1 MKPFWSLFAVVF
13 MVFAMVSPQPA
24 EAAKRFGSGGF
35 GKSFSSQPAQ
45 KKSTPDSTQQQQQAP
60 AQQGQASKGGMG
72 KGLMGGMLGGLL
84 AGGLFAYLLG
94 SGAFEGLQLMDI
106 LLLALVA
113 FVIFKLL
120 RGSRPS
126 QQQGHAYQG
135 SPQQSPF
142 PNPNPHNPNVQ
153 QRTQA
158 APQNSAAASFGGMM
172 DAARQAPPMNLPAD
186 FDHVAFIGGALDHY
200 RKVQQAW
207 NDGDLETIREYVAPE
222 LFDMLQR
229 QRAEMNDA
237 PPQTEVLDLAADIV
251 RADEVANVRQIS
263 VLFRGRSRD
272 LGDNSEDGI
281 FDTWHLERDTSNSA
295 NPWLVVGIEAE

>member
-1 MKPFWSLFAVVF
+1 MKSFWSLFAAVF
-13 MVFAMVSPQPA
+13 MVIAMVSPQPA
-24 EAAKRFGSGGF
+24 EAKKRFGSGGF
-35 GKSFSSQPAQ
+35 GKSYSTAPAQ
-45 KKSTPDSTQQQQQAP
+45 KKSTPDSTQQNQSA
-60 AQQGQASKGGMG
+60 AQTGQTSKSGMG

-94 SGAFEGLQLMDI
+94 SGAFEGIQFMDI

-113 FVIFKLL
+113 FVLFKLL
-120 RGSRPS
+120 RGSRP

-135 SPQQSPF
+135 SAPHSQAQPQSPF
-142 PNPNPHNPNVQ
+142 PNGANTQ
-153 QRTQA
+153 QRTS
-158 APQNSAAASFGGMM
+158 SATSLGGMM

-186 FDHVAFIGGALDHY
+186 FDHVGFIGGALDHY

-207 NDGDLETIREYVAPE
+207 NDGDLETIREYVSADLYE
-222 LFDMLQR
+222 ALAQQR
-229 QRAEMNDA
+229 SAMNDA

-251 RADEVANVRQIS
+251 RADEVGSVRQIS